1 MQKLSCILLAVALA
15 TGVAGCSTTAP
26 EGAPKAL
33 TMNGQKFHCIEQE
46 LETKILVRCVRTS

>member
-1 MQKLSCILLAVALA
+1 MQKLSCILLAAALA

-26 EGAPKAL
+26 KGAPKNL

-46 LETKILVRCVRTS
+46 LQEKILVRCVRDS